1 MKKTLKFD
9 DGSILVGSSSTFTVT
24 QEDQGKIDI
33 FDMPSKYIWISNRD
47 VLDDAKDYDGDLY
60 IGIFIDIGSKR
71 YILTVQDLQPSKYEN
86 IKCKVIERTE
96 TEDASA
102 VVTLLDGTKKYNFGD
117 ISYWNEEEIVKIDSI
132 KPVQDRVIIE
142 ELPNLTEVNLKG
154 NINVINIINNPK
166 LTKITC
172 DQAIHPT
179 TIKINNNP
187 LLTSVPE
194 FEPGV
199 YNNMKEAFMDCLKLN
214 IDTSVFQLSGDCRS
228 AFRNTNIHNLV
239 INDAGI
245 TNIEAI
251 AMGST
256 FSINQP
262 LKTVTINGTL
272 QKCTN
277 FHLAF
282 SGNKELTTC
291 DMSGVNFA
299 SATDISYMFSFD
311 TNLTTVNINYETF
324 RLTLENVESMFLGS
338 GITDDIIFQRK
349 TQMDKFYQLCSS
361 YTKRLDFV
369 RDETIRMHDP
379 NYGIALNNATSL
391 EYLKWDNIGNK
402 ENQTAFNFTANTKL
416 GTGSDENL
424 QAFKNLFI
432 NAFDRKTA
440 GYSVCTVR
448 LADTQKALLTSEEIT
463 AFENKGYK
471 IA

>member
-9 DGSILVGSSSTFTVT
+9 DGSVLIGSGSTFTVT
-24 QEDQGKIDI
+24 QEDQGKLDI

-47 VLDDAKDYDGDLY
+47 TLSDAEETQGDIY
-60 IGIFIDIGSKR
+60 IGIYINAGSKR
-71 YILTVQDLQPSKYEN
+71 YKLTVQDLQPFKYEN

-96 TEDASA
+96 TQDAVA
-102 VVTLLDGTKKYNFGD
+102 VSTLLDGTKKYSFGD
-117 ISYWNEEEIVKIDSI
+117 ISYWDEEGIVKIDSI
-132 KPVQDRVIIE
+132 KPVQNRVWLE

-154 NINVINIINNPK
+154 NINDFQIIKNPK

-194 FEPGV
+194 FQSGV
-199 YNNMKEAFMDCLKLN
+199 YNNMKAAFMDCPKLD
-214 IDTSVFQLSGDCRS
+214 IDTSVFTLSGDCSS

-251 AMGST
+251 AMRST
-256 FSINQP
+256 SDTNQP
-262 LKTVTINGTL
+262 LQTITINGTL
-272 QKCTN
+272 QSCAN

-282 SGNKELTTC
+282 AGNKELNKC
-291 DMSGVNFA
+291 DMSGVDFA
-299 SATDISYMFSFD
+299 SATDISYMFSYD
-311 TNLTTVNINYETF
+311 TNLTTVNINYKTF
-324 RLTLENVESMFLGS
+324 HLILENVESMFLGS
-338 GITDDIIFQRK
+338 GITDDILFYRK
-349 TQMDKFYQLCSS
+349 TKMSKFYQLCSS

-369 RDETIRMHDP
+369 RDESIRMHDP
-379 NYGIALNNATSL
+379 NYKFALNNATSL
-391 EYLKWDNIGNK
+391 EYLVWDNIGNK
-402 ENQTAFNFTANTKL
+402 EYQTAFNFTANTKL
-416 GTGSDENL
+416 GTGSEENL
-424 QAFKNLFI
+424 QAFKNIFI

-440 GYSVCTVR
+440 GYAVCTVS
-448 LADTQKALLTSEEIT
+448 LADAQKALLTAEEIT